1 MTRTQR
7 WLLLVSSAVMGAT
20 GLTYW
25 WMKNMME
32 PATEWAAISHPLQP
46 WVLKAHILVAPVLV
60 FAVGFIASEH
70 ILKNAGRPGRAG
82 RRSGHTALRLFIPMA
97 LSGYL
102 IQTVT
107 HDGWLSTLAWIHLI
121 SGLTYLAGLATHRW
135 VFGRRRK
142 ARREDS
148 EEGAEGHQ
156 EDWLAA

>member
-32 PATEWAAISHPLQP
+32 PATEWAAINHPLQP

-60 FAVGFIASEH
+60 FAVAFIASDH

-82 RRSGHTALRLFIPMA
+82 RRAGHTPLWLFIPMA

-107 HDGWLSTLAWIHLI
+107 HD
-121 SGLTYLAGLATHRW
+121 R
-135 VFGRRRK
+135 
-142 ARREDS
+142 
-148 EEGAEGHQ
+148 
-156 EDWLAA
+156 

>member
-32 PATEWAAISHPLQP
+32 PATEWAAINHPLQP

-60 FAVGFIASEH
+60 FAVGFIASDH

-82 RRSGHTALRLFIPMA
+82 RRAGHTPLWLFIPMA

-107 HDGWLSTLAWIHLI
+107 HD
-121 SGLTYLAGLATHRW
+121 R
-135 VFGRRRK
+135 
-142 ARREDS
+142 
-148 EEGAEGHQ
+148 
-156 EDWLAA
+156 